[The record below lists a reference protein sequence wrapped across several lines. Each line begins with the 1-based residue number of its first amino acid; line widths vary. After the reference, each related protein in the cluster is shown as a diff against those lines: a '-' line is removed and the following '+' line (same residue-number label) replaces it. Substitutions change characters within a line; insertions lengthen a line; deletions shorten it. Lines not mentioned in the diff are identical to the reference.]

1 MFDTA
6 VEQLGAA
13 LGLLG
18 QLFHHRRPIGVTRVG
33 FTGRGTGVIYDPHG
47 LEHPLRQRL
56 INRVYRFGGNGG
68 VGMRRRGVHLTPEAL
83 DVPAVP

>member
-6 VEQLGAA
+6 VKQLGAA

-18 QLFHHRRPIGVTRVG
+18 MLFHHRRPIGDTGVG

-47 LEHPLRQRL
+47 PEHPSRQRL
-56 INRVYRFGGNGG
+56 INRVYRFGFNGG
-68 VGMRRRGVHLTPEAL
+68 VGMRQRGVHLTLEAL